1 MSNELM
7 SGELMSGES
16 NSFQHVD
23 RLVTRLHSLRDADAR
38 AAALELVKT
47 ILEFHASGL
56 DRMMELTSA
65 AGETGWAIMDE
76 FGRDALVSNM
86 LLLHGLHPL
95 DTTTRVRDALEKVR
109 PYLQSH
115 GGNVELIEVSGDT
128 VRLRLIGSCNGCPS
142 SSLTLKAAIETS
154 IKELAPEITSI
165 RSEGVDNGTSP
176 SVSVNAA

>member
-1 MSNELM
+1 MSRANEPVGLQ
-7 SGELMSGES
+7 
-16 NSFQHVD
+16 NVD
-23 RLVTRLHSLRDADAR
+23 RLIAKVQGLADADAR

-47 ILEFHASGL
+47 ILDFHASGL

-65 AGETGWAIMDE
+65 AGETGWTIMDE
-76 FGRDALVSNM
+76 FGRDVLVSNM
-86 LLLHGLHPL
+86 LLLHGLNPL
-95 DTTTRVRDALEKVR
+95 DTATRVRDALEKVR

-176 SVSVNAA
+176 TVSVNAA

>member
-1 MSNELM
+1 M
-7 SGELMSGES
+7 SGPNEPVGLQ
-16 NSFQHVD
+16 NVD
-23 RLVTRLHSLRDADAR
+23 RLIARVQGLPDPDAR

-47 ILEFHASGL
+47 ILDFHASGL
-56 DRMMELTSA
+56 DRMMEITSA

-95 DTTTRVRDALEKVR
+95 DTATRVRDALEKVR

-115 GGNVELIEVSGDT
+115 GGNVELIEISGDI

-154 IKELAPEITSI
+154 IKELAPEITLI
-165 RSEGVDNGTSP
+165 KSEGVDNGTSP
-176 SVSVNAA
+176 TASVNAA